1 MNSKILSLNTDVL
14 RSCDRPSSLPI
25 LHGQRGSSLL
35 VVIIVIAILSMGMG
49 TYMNSLTNYRR
60 VQELRILDD
69 KAMMAAEAGL
79 ATAITALQNMAA
91 PPASDLTQTITLPS
105 AQFFPFQTVT
115 STVHPQTSGT
125 QQYYTVV
132 ATVAANNAATKNTS
146 VGRRVQATLSQR
158 NFAKY
163 EQFINDWGGVW
174 SPGYVSFLGLG
185 TVFMGPVNINS
196 GCAFFPN
203 FWSLDEVTTAA
214 TGGVN
219 VYANWGSYLGGVYG
233 NASAHSAVSIL
244 NYFSSTYANAP
255 QFYGGLRTLPT
266 PVSLPTDMN
275 TDVRAAELR
284 TRAGL
289 TLPDNYSGYV
299 AAAGPNFV
307 VDLSNSGSPGDGR
320 ITIRQYLGNAS
331 GSPSYGP
338 PLVKSISAVNGAM
351 IVKGNIVSL
360 KGVLNGK
367 LTIGAFA
374 STANP
379 TGGNINITGSLEYD
393 SRKKQSGFKYTDAPG
408 LFTADGSGIN
418 STYVD
423 TLQNQLSTL
432 TDMLGIVS
440 EGNVLI
446 KQNDLDGNPIANNM
460 AVPLYIDAVVMSTG
474 ASQSTPGSGGF
485 GVENDLTR
493 PPGQAYFLGGMIQNK
508 QLNWSLYNGSGI
520 TNGIALTN
528 LWDKRASQP
537 GSAPPFFP
545 TTGTFELV
553 PNTWTSSYLES
564 TSAPITYLS
573 LP

>member
-1 MNSKILSLNTDVL
+1 M
-14 RSCDRPSSLPI
+14 
-25 LHGQRGSSLL
+25 
-35 VVIIVIAILSMGMG
+35 IVIALLSMGMG
-49 TYMNSLTNYRR
+49 TYMNSHANYRR
-60 VQELRILDD
+60 LQELRILDD

-79 ATAITALQNMAA
+79 ASAIAALQNMSA
-91 PPASDLTQTITLPS
+91 PPTSDLIQTITLPS
-105 AQFFPFQTVT
+105 AQFSPFHNVS
-115 STVHPQTSGT
+115 STIHPQTSGT

-132 ATVAANNAATKNTS
+132 ATVAANGTATKNAP

-219 VYANWGSYLGGVYG
+219 VYANWASYLGGVYG

-255 QFYGGLRTLPT
+255 QFYGGLRTLPK

-284 TRAGL
+284 SRAGL
-289 TLPDNYSGYV
+289 TLPDGYTGYV

-307 VDLSNSGSPGDGR
+307 VDLSNSGSAGDGR
-320 ITIRQYLGNAS
+320 ITIRQYLGNS
-331 GSPSYGP
+331 GGSPSYGP
-338 PLVKSISAVNGAM
+338 ALIKSISSVNGAM

-367 LTIGAFA
+367 LTIGAFVTPSNA
-374 STANP
+374 

-418 STYVD
+418 QSYVD
-423 TLQNQLSTL
+423 TLQNQLNSV

-440 EGNVLI
+440 EGNVII
-446 KQNDLDGNPIANNM
+446 KQKDLDGKPIANKM
-460 AVPLYIDAVVMSTG
+460 SVPLYIDAVVMSTG
-474 ASQSTPGSGGF
+474 ASQSTPGGGGF
-485 GVENDLTR
+485 GVENELTR

-508 QLNWSLYNGSGI
+508 QLNWSLYNSSGI

-528 LWDKRASQP
+528 LWDKRASKP
-537 GSAPPFFP
+537 GGAPPFFP

-553 PNTWTSSYLES
+553 PNTWTSTYLQS
-564 TSAPITYLS
+564 TSTPITYLT